1 MQLSQQVF
9 EFLSTPC
16 KKYACIS
23 RTVTE
28 GRIAYLKCVSSYER
42 ASNFKW

>member
-9 EFLSTPC
+9 EHLSTPC
-16 KKYACIS
+16 KNMHVLENRYD
-23 RTVTE
+23 

-42 ASNFKW
+42 DKQF